1 MKKLFTLLLAL
12 VASMSTAFAY
22 DAEIDGIYYDFNTS
36 FVPPMSF
43 IYTAAVTSSDIDNKY
58 SGSVV
63 IPSSVSYNGT
73 TYSVISIGD
82 YAFSN
87 CSSLT
92 SVTIPDSVTSIG
104 YSAFKGCS
112 SLTSVAIGN
121 KKEKVSIPYGA
132 FPSETKI
139 NYPTLL
145 TKLLKL
151 LK

>member
-1 MKKLFTLLLAL
+1 MKKLFTFFLAL

-73 TYSVISIGD
+73 TYSVISIGEN
-82 YAFSN
+82 AFN
-87 CSSLT
+87 GCSSLT
-92 SVTIPDSVTSIG
+92 SVTIPNSVTRIG
-104 YSAFKGCS
+104 WGAFEDCS
-112 SLTSVAIGN
+112 SLTSVHITDLA
-121 KKEKVSIPYGA
+121 A
-132 FPSETKI
+132 WCKI
-139 NYPTLL
+139 SFTNSPFRYRLWAEDRGL
-145 TKLLKL
+145 A
-151 LK
+151 

>member
-1 MKKLFTLLLAL
+1 MPNDFKIKNGVLYECRGADSEVIIPNSVTLIRDF
-12 VASMSTAFAY
+12 AFL
-22 DAEIDGIYYDFNTS
+22 
-36 FVPPMSF
+36 
-43 IYTAAVTSSDIDNKY
+43 
-58 SGSVV
+58 
-63 IPSSVSYNGT
+63 
-73 TYSVISIGD
+73 
-82 YAFSN
+82 N
-87 CSSLT
+87 CKNMT